1 MLKIGDTVRSTG
13 KGKSISWGNYIGTVV
28 NIIDDKYLIE
38 WVDPQFSEW
47 MAIDEIE
54 PVDNLK
60 EITFLKFSDAM
71 IIHTNGPLKTI
82 ELADGFYVA
91 GAGRL
96 IAVDSEEE
104 GIQLI
109 NNIDKRQN

>member
-54 PVDNLK
+54 PIDNLK
-60 EITFLKFSDAM
+60 EITFLKFSDGM
-71 IIHTNGPLKTI
+71 IIHTNGPLRII
-82 ELADGFYVA
+82 ELIDGWYVV
-91 GAGRL
+91 GGGRL
-96 IAVDSEEE
+96 IPVGNEEE
-104 GIQLI
+104 GLKVVE
-109 NNIDKRQN
+109 NLKREPT